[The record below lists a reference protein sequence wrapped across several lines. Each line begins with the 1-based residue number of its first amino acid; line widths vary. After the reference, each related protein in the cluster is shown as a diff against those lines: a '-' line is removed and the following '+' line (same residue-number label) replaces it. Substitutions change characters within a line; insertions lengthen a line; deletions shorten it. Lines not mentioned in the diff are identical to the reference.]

1 MSVSVLAALMLAL
14 SVAQGAAQPPAVDE
28 VEVSPQGV
36 DPYPGFVRRA
46 TPLTP
51 AGKVMM
57 WAGPLCP
64 YVAGGRTEENRYL
77 HDRISQMA
85 RDAGVRMAAK
95 GCQPNLIV
103 VLADEPEK
111 LVRKARAAGK
121 FWVDRERPLSFE
133 RYATTDRP
141 VRVWTNFAEVDVM
154 RGAVSADGLGNDLL
168 MFTTSSAGSRVR
180 TSVVG
185 VIQDQFVVVDRRR
198 MGGRK
203 LGGLADYVALAG
215 VASARADRDYEGF
228 NTVLNLFT
236 EEGRTDASPMDR
248 AYLRGLQTVKPDS
261 PGGSQI
267 GQVVTTM
274 RAERDGRAKP

>member
-1 MSVSVLAALMLAL
+1 MSVSVLAAVMLAL
-14 SVAQGAAQPPAVDE
+14 SVPQGTPAPPAVEE
-28 VEVSPQGV
+28 VEVSPEGV

-57 WAGPLCP
+57 WSAALCP

-77 HDRISQMA
+77 HDRISHVA
-85 RDAGVRMAAK
+85 REAGVRMAAK
-95 GCQPNLIV
+95 GCRPNLTV
-103 VLADEPEK
+103 VLADEPEA

-168 MFTTSSAGSRVR
+168 MYTTSSTGSRVR

-203 LGGLADYVALAG
+203 LAGLADYVALAG
-215 VASARADRDYEGF
+215 VASARADQDYAGF

-236 EEGRTDASPMDR
+236 EDGRVDASPMDR

-267 GQVVTTM
+267 GQVVTAM
-274 RAERDGRAKP
+274 RAERDGKAGR

>member
-1 MSVSVLAALMLAL
+1 MALHLVLAILLAG
-14 SVAQGAAQPPAVDE
+14 AQPEAARAPPAVDE
-28 VEVSPQGV
+28 VEVSPKGV
-36 DPYPGFVRRA
+36 DPYPAFVRRA

-51 AGKVMM
+51 AGKVMV
-57 WAGPLCP
+57 WSAALCP

-77 HDRISQMA
+77 HDRISQTA
-85 RDAGVRMAAK
+85 RAAGVRMAAK
-95 GCQPNLIV
+95 GCRPNLTV
-103 VLADEPEK
+103 VLADEPET

-121 FWVDRERPLSFE
+121 FWVDRERPVSFE

-168 MFTTSSAGSRVR
+168 MYTTSSAGSRVR

-203 LGGLADYVALAG
+203 LAGLADYVALAG
-215 VASARADRDYEGF
+215 VASARADQDYAGF

-236 EEGRTDASPMDR
+236 EEGRADASPMDR

-261 PGGSQI
+261 PGGSQL
-267 GQVVTTM
+267 GQVVTAM
-274 RAERDGRAKP
+274 RAERDGR

>member
-1 MSVSVLAALMLAL
+1 MKIEAPLSGARFGATVRLSGIGEAL
-14 SVAQGAAQPPAVDE
+14 SNPGALPKA
-28 VEVSPQGV
+28 
-36 DPYPGFVRRA
+36 
-46 TPLTP
+46 
-51 AGKVMM
+51 
-57 WAGPLCP
+57 
-64 YVAGGRTEENRYL
+64 
-77 HDRISQMA
+77 
-85 RDAGVRMAAK
+85 
-95 GCQPNLIV
+95 
-103 VLADEPEK
+103 LADANGLLLLPGLGEINAEPEK

-267 GQVVTTM
+267 GQVVTAM

>member
-1 MSVSVLAALMLAL
+1 MSVSLLAAVMLAL
-14 SVAQGAAQPPAVDE
+14 SVPQGAAPPAVEE
-28 VEVSPQGV
+28 VEVSPRGV
-36 DPYPGFVRRA
+36 DPYPAFVRRA

-51 AGKVMM
+51 AGKVMS

-64 YVAGGRTEENRYL
+64 FVAGGRTEENRYL

-85 RDAGVRMAAK
+85 RDAGVKMAGK
-95 GCQPNLIV
+95 GCRPNLTV
-103 VLADEPEK
+103 VLADEPEA
-111 LVRKARAAGK
+111 LVRKARTAGK

-141 VRVWTNFAEVDVM
+141 VRVWTNYAEVGVM
-154 RGAVSADGLGNDLL
+154 RGSTAAGGLGNDLL
-168 MFTTSSAGSRVR
+168 MYATDGAGSRVR

-203 LGGLADYVALAG
+203 LAGLADYVAMAG
-215 VASARADRDYEGF
+215 VASARADQDYAGF

-236 EEGRTDASPMDR
+236 EDGRADASPMDK
-248 AYLRGLQTVKPDS
+248 AYLRGLRAVKPEA
-261 PGGSQI
+261 PGGVQL
-267 GQVVTTM
+267 GQVVTAM
-274 RAERDGRAKP
+274 RAERDGR

>member
-1 MSVSVLAALMLAL
+1 MSVSMLAAAMLGL
-14 SVAQGAAQPPAVDE
+14 SVPQAAAQPPAVEE

-57 WAGPLCP
+57 WSAPLCP

-77 HDRISQMA
+77 HERISQMA
-85 RDAGVRMAAK
+85 REAGVRMAAK
-95 GCQPNLIV
+95 GCRPNLTV
-103 VLADEPEK
+103 VLADEPEA

-141 VRVWTNFAEVDVM
+141 VRVWTNFAEVDAM
-154 RGAVSADGLGNDLL
+154 RGAVSADGLGNGLL
-168 MFTTSSAGSRVR
+168 IYTTSSAGSRVR
-180 TSVVG
+180 TTVAG

-203 LGGLADYVALAG
+203 LAGLADYVALAG
-215 VASARADRDYEGF
+215 VASARADQDYEGF
-228 NTVLNLFT
+228 NTVLNFFT
-236 EEGRTDASPMDR
+236 EDGRGEASPMDR
-248 AYLRGLQTVKPDS
+248 AYVRGLQTVKPES

-267 GQVVTTM
+267 GQVVTAM
-274 RAERDGRAKP
+274 RAQRDGKAGR